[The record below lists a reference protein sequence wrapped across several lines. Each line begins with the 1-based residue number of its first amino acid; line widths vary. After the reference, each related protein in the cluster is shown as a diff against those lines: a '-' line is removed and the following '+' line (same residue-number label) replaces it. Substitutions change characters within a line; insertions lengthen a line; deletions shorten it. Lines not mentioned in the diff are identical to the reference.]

1 MIPMRS
7 RQPGGG
13 KLTEK
18 SGNYRCVF
26 SVKQKSSFTQFEKA
40 EL

>member
-7 RQPGGG
+7 RHPDSGP
-13 KLTEK
+13 LTDEE
-18 SGNYRCVF
+18 GNYRCVF